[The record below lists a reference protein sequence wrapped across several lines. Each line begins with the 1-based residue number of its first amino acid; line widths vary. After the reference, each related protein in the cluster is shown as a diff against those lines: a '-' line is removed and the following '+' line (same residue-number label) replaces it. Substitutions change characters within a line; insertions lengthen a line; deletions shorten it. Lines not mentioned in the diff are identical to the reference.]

1 VVARKPDSTVRLAGK
16 APATPEGLERAHAR
30 GFHAIELYVE
40 RTHLDD
46 LDATIQAVEAAPVD
60 PVSVHT
66 PHVTLD
72 AAEWL
77 SRADRLAVAL
87 DATLVVH
94 SAHEPLTRIPQ
105 LEALEFDAP
114 YAYENQAG
122 VSEWHLRNAVLDR
135 GHDLVLDTA
144 HLFIGEE
151 AYLDSLER
159 LLVERGDQIPLVH
172 FCDSTLTR
180 DGLAFE
186 EGSLPL
192 DATIAVLDEHF
203 EGGLVLEVMPAD
215 QAAARRYYE
224 AVRA

>member
-1 VVARKPDSTVRLAGK
+1 VVARTPDSTVRLAGK
-16 APATPEGLERAHAR
+16 APATTADLERAHAR
-30 GFHAIELYVE
+30 GFEAVELYVE
-40 RTHLDD
+40 RAHLDD
-46 LDATIQAVEAAPVD
+46 LDATIQAVDSAPVD
-60 PVSVHT
+60 PISVHT

-94 SAHEPLTRIPQ
+94 SAHEPLTRIPE
-105 LEALEFDAP
+105 LEALDFDAP

-135 GHDLVLDTA
+135 GHDLVVDTA
-144 HLFIGEE
+144 HLYIGEE

-159 LLVERGDQIPLVH
+159 LLAEWGDQIPVVH
-172 FCDSTLTR
+172 LCDSTLTR
-180 DGLAFE
+180 DGLAFG

-192 DATIAVLDEHF
+192 DATMAVLDEHF

-215 QAAARRYYE
+215 QEAARRRFE
-224 AVRA
+224 THGE